1 MERADGLKHL
11 SPVHARAFLGL
22 VRAGQELERELDAE
36 LKSAHN
42 LSLRAF
48 EVLLHLAIFSPDG
61 SLRITQLTEQ
71 APLSQSRVSRLIAD
85 LEAKQ
90 FVRRSVFEDDSRG
103 VVVSITDGGLR
114 KLRES
119 QDTHVAGLQRRLF
132 SRLDRDEINTLARLT
147 ERILENPAD
156 A

>member
-1 MERADGLKHL
+1 MERADGLKHP

-22 VRAGQELERELDAE
+22 VRAGQELEHELDTE
-36 LKSAHN
+36 LKSAHG

-61 SLRITQLTEQ
+61 SLRLAQLTKQ
-71 APLSQSRVSRLIAD
+71 APLSQSRLSRMVSE
-85 LEAKQ
+85 LEAKRL
-90 FVRRSVFEDDSRG
+90 VRRSVFEDDTRG
-103 VVVSITDGGLR
+103 VIVSITDQGLR
-114 KLRES
+114 TLRES

-147 ERILENPAD
+147 EKILENPAD
-156 A
+156 G